1 MINNR
6 LKRGTYSYYS
16 IFLHFWLNLKSGFQ
30 HKISYTKKKAEQTG
44 CINRFVL
51 LNAIAYRRRPTALP
65 SIDVLYPGQQLHARK
80 DNMSDYSILK
90 VKAISEVLTNLRTLL
105 PTNVAQS
112 KPDAFAIQY

>member
-44 CINRFVL
+44 
-51 LNAIAYRRRPTALP
+51 ALT
-65 SIDVLYPGQQLHARK
+65 DL
-80 DNMSDYSILK
+80 
-90 VKAISEVLTNLRTLL
+90 
-105 PTNVAQS
+105 
-112 KPDAFAIQY
+112 FC